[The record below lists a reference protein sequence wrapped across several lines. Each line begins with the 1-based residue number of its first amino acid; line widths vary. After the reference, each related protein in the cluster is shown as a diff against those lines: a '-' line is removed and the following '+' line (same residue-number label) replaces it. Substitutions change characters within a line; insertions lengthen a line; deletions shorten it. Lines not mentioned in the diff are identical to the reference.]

1 MTRNEK
7 SYRTLGL
14 KPESSLE
21 EIGRAYERMK
31 LAWDPDKFVGNAPL
45 ERRAA
50 EKLKEIER
58 AYTNLLEAHGID
70 VSDGPP
76 PSLFD
81 DALADRLARPQKRS
95 SKQKLGVLVAV
106 GIAIV
111 LVVFLGIGNEPGSE
125 EDRAHTDSAEIEGL
139 DPSADEATPA
149 AEPPTVEVKSPAEEQ
164 SAPASGSGQPTR
176 TTATRATPIKVAFE
190 MLKEKSPTVRKLVSG
205 GFTELRYRGWKAVK
219 ADPPEV
225 TIALLAEKPGDKDA
239 TTYLWS
245 FNMETEQAKAINK
258 PAVQLDALRP
268 PTVRPRLVREE

>member
-7 SYRTLGL
+7 SYRILGL

-31 LAWDPDKFVGNAPL
+31 LAWDPNKFVGNAPL
-45 ERRAA
+45 EKRAA

-81 DALADRLARPQKRS
+81 DALADRLAKPQKRL
-95 SKQKLGVLVAV
+95 SKQTLGALVAV
-106 GIAIV
+106 AIAIV
-111 LVVFLGIGNEPGSE
+111 VVVFLGIGDESGSV
-125 EDRAHTDSAEIEGL
+125 EDASATDPVEIEGS
-139 DPSADEATPA
+139 DPAADETTPDQ
-149 AEPPTVEVKSPAEEQ
+149 EQPAYEIKLPAGQQ
-164 SAPASGSGQPTR
+164 SAPASESEQPTS
-176 TTATRATPIKVAFE
+176 TTAARATPIKAAFE
-190 MLKEKSPTVRKLVSG
+190 LLQEKSPTVRKLVSG
-205 GFTELRYRGWKAVK
+205 GFAELRYRGWKAVK

-225 TIALLAEKPGDKDA
+225 TIALLAEKSGDTEA

-245 FNMETEQAKAINK
+245 VNMETGQAKAINK
-258 PAVQLDALRP
+258 QAVELDTPRP
-268 PTVRPRLVREE
+268 PTARPKLVREE

>member
-45 ERRAA
+45 EKRAA

-70 VSDGPP
+70 VSEGPP

-81 DALADRLARPQKRS
+81 DALADRLAKPQKRL
-95 SKQKLGVLVAV
+95 SKQKIGALVAV
-106 GIAIV
+106 AIAIV
-111 LVVFLGIGNEPGSE
+111 LVVFLAIGDESGSG
-125 EDRAHTDSAEIEGL
+125 EDATATDPAGIEGS
-139 DPSADEATPA
+139 DPA
-149 AEPPTVEVKSPAEEQ
+149 ANETTPDQEQPAFEIQLPAGQQ
-164 SAPASGSGQPTR
+164 SAPASSSGQPAP
-176 TTATRATPIKVAFE
+176 TTPARVTPIKVAFE
-190 MLKEKSPTVRKLVSG
+190 LLQEKSPTVRKLVSD
-205 GFTELRYRGWKAVK
+205 GFPELRYRGWKAVK

-225 TIALLAEKPGDKDA
+225 TIALLAEKPGDSEA

-245 FNMETEQAKAINK
+245 VNMETERAKALNK
-258 PAVQLDALRP
+258 QAVELDTPRP
-268 PTVRPRLVREE
+268 PSARPKLVREE

>member
-45 ERRAA
+45 EKRAA

-70 VSDGPP
+70 VSEGPP

-81 DALADRLARPQKRS
+81 DALADRLAKPQKRL
-95 SKQKLGVLVAV
+95 SKQKIGALVAV
-106 GIAIV
+106 AIAIV
-111 LVVFLGIGNEPGSE
+111 LVVFLAIGDESGSG
-125 EDRAHTDSAEIEGL
+125 EDATATDPAGIEGS
-139 DPSADEATPA
+139 DPA
-149 AEPPTVEVKSPAEEQ
+149 ANETTPDQEQPAFEIQLPAGQQ
-164 SAPASGSGQPTR
+164 SAPASSSGQPAP
-176 TTATRATPIKVAFE
+176 TTPARVTPIKAAFE
-190 MLKEKSPTVRKLVSG
+190 LLQEKSPTVRKLVSD
-205 GFTELRYRGWKAVK
+205 GFPELRYRGWKAVK

-225 TIALLAEKPGDKDA
+225 TIALLAEKPGDSEA

-245 FNMETEQAKAINK
+245 VNMETEQAKALNK
-258 PAVQLDALRP
+258 QAVELDTPRP
-268 PTVRPRLVREE
+268 PTARPKLVREE